1 MDVLE
6 AIFNRRSIRSY
17 TGETVSPEELHTVL
31 RAGFYAPSA
40 HYHQPTNFLVIQDP
54 ETLQAIAEEHP
65 YAKMLPQAGC
75 AVLVCGNLTRQT
87 TEGFLVADCSAA
99 TQNMLLAAT
108 GLGLGTV
115 WCGVYPKKDLMDLM
129 RTRFALPDPILPIAI
144 MALGHSAEQRSVPER
159 FDPRRV
165 HFETWQA

>member
-17 TGETVSPEELHTVL
+17 TGEPVSPEELHTVL

-40 HYHQPTNFLVIQDP
+40 NNHQSAHFLVIQNP
-54 ETLQAIAEEHP
+54 ETLQVIAEEHGH
-65 YAKMLPQAGC
+65 AKMLPQAGC
-75 AVLVCGNLTRQT
+75 AVLVCGDLTRQT

-115 WCGVYPKKDLMDLM
+115 WCGVYPKPDLMDIM
-129 RTRFALPDPILPIAI
+129 RRQFGLPDTILPIVI
-144 MALGHSAEQRSVPER
+144 MALGHATEPRSVPER
-159 FDPRRV
+159 FDLPRV
-165 HFETWQA
+165 HTETW